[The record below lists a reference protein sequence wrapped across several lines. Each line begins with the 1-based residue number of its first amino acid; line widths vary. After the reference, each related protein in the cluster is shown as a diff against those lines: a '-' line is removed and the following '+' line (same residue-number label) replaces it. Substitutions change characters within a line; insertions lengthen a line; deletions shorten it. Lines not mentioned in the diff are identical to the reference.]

1 MGVPT
6 DAANAAIHWMAMLFS
21 ESVARSF
28 GGLDVLQGVSFTVGK
43 GERAG
48 LVGPNGAGK
57 TTLLRI
63 IAGEDE
69 PDEGRAG
76 VSGNSHEGH
85 PGELGY
91 LKQEAGVEGH
101 NSLFAEMWTAF
112 PEARRIELRLA
123 EIADALVAGDGDADA
138 LIDEQAALFEEF
150 DRLDGYRIESR
161 IARVLDG
168 LGFSVPDRKKPCG
181 AFSGGWQMRIA
192 LAKVL
197 VRRPENILLDEPTNH
212 LDKAARDWLA
222 EDLADY
228 SGALLIVTHDGEFLD
243 SVANRIF
250 ELRDGAV
257 EAYHGNYSEYQRVKA
272 EKLQQ
277 LDKAAAR
284 QERQVAKQERF
295 IERFR
300 AKNTKAAAVKS
311 RQKALDKIERIERP
325 KKDSEVH
332 IRLEAKGRTEND
344 VLMLEGIGHAYPLR
358 EGGSDGRR
366 DHVVLVDV
374 DLHVER
380 GQKVVLVGPNGS
392 GKSTLLKI
400 AAGQIEASEGHVR
413 WAELARRGYY
423 DQHQD
428 EALDPEKTPLE
439 ELRDAAPGERDER
452 LRTVLGQFL
461 FRGDD
466 VLQLI
471 STLSGGERSR
481 VALAR
486 LTVQPTNVLLLDE
499 PTNHL
504 DRTTRR
510 KLIEVLAKY
519 DGTIICAAHDP
530 GILERVATHVY
541 EVSDGDCREL
551 IDERRERSSKR
562 SLGRK

>member
-1 MGVPT
+1 M
-6 DAANAAIHWMAMLFS
+6 
-21 ESVARSF
+21 
-28 GGLDVLQGVSFTVGK
+28 LQGVSFTVGK

-63 IAGEDE
+63 IAAEDE

-76 VSGNSHEGH
+76 VSGKSHEGRQ
-85 PGELGY
+85 GELGY
-91 LKQEAGVEGH
+91 LKQEAGVESD

-123 EIADALVAGDGDADA
+123 EIAEALVAGDGDVDA
-138 LIDEQAALFEEF
+138 LIEEQASLFEEF

-168 LGFSVPDRKKPCG
+168 LGFSVPDRKKACG

-197 VRRPENILLDEPTNH
+197 VRRPDNILLDEPTNH

-222 EDLADY
+222 EDLAEY
-228 SGALLIVTHDGEFLD
+228 KGALLIVTHDGEFLD
-243 SVANRIF
+243 GVANRIL
-250 ELRDGAV
+250 ELREGTVDL
-257 EAYHGNYSEYQRVKA
+257 YHGNYSEYQRVKA
-272 EKLQQ
+272 DKLHQ
-277 LDKAAAR
+277 LDKAAGR
-284 QERQVAKQERF
+284 QERQLAQQERF

-300 AKNTKAAAVKS
+300 AKNTKATVVKS
-311 RQKALDKIERIERP
+311 REKALEKIERIQRP

-332 IRLEAKGRTEND
+332 IGLQAQGRTEND
-344 VLMLEGIGHAYPLR
+344 VLVLEGIGHAYPLR
-358 EGGSDGRR
+358 EGGGQA

-374 DLHVER
+374 NLHVER

-400 AAGQIEASEGHVR
+400 AAGHIEPSEGRVQ
-413 WAELARRGYY
+413 WAKLARRGYY

-439 ELRDAAPGERDER
+439 EMRDAAPTERDER

-466 VLQLI
+466 VLQRI

-486 LTVQPTNVLLLDE
+486 LTVQPTNVLVLDE

-510 KLIEVLAKY
+510 KLIEVLAQY

-541 EVSDGDCREL
+541 EVKDGDCREL
-551 IDERRERSSKR
+551 IDERRDRPLKR

>member
-1 MGVPT
+1 
-6 DAANAAIHWMAMLFS
+6 MLFA

-43 GERAG
+43 GERVG

-69 PDEGRAG
+69 ADEGRAG
-76 VSGNSHEGH
+76 HSGKSIEGRA
-85 PGELGY
+85 GELGY
-91 LKQEAGVEGH
+91 LKQEAGVQSD
-101 NSLFAEMWTAF
+101 NTLFAEMWTAF

-123 EIADALVAGDGDADA
+123 EVADGLVEGDGDVDA
-138 LIDEQAALFEEF
+138 LIEEQASLFEEF

-168 LGFSVPDRKKPCG
+168 LGFSVPDRKKHCG

-197 VRRPENILLDEPTNH
+197 VRRPANILLDEPTNH

-222 EDLADY
+222 EDLSDY
-228 SGALLIVTHDGEFLD
+228 NGALLIVTHDGEFLD
-243 SVANRIF
+243 SVANRIL
-250 ELRDGAV
+250 ELREGTV
-257 EAYHGNYSEYQRVKA
+257 ELYHGNYSEYQRVKA
-272 EKLQQ
+272 IKLQQ
-277 LDKAAAR
+277 LDKAAGR
-284 QERQVAKQERF
+284 QESQLKKQERF

-300 AKNTKAAAVKS
+300 YKSSKATSVQSRIKAVE
-311 RQKALDKIERIERP
+311 KIERIKRP
-325 KKDSEVH
+325 SKESEVH
-332 IRLEAKGRTEND
+332 IGLQAQGRTEND
-344 VLMLEGIGHAYPLR
+344 VLVLEGIGHAYPVR
-358 EGGSDGRR
+358 DGDQGGDR

-374 DLHVER
+374 NLHVER

-400 AAGQIEASEGHVR
+400 ASGHIQPTEGRVR
-413 WAELARRGYY
+413 WAELAQCGYY

-428 EALDPEKTPLE
+428 EALDPDKTPLE
-439 ELRDAAPGERDER
+439 ELRAAAPTARDER

-466 VLQLI
+466 VYQRI
-471 STLSGGERSR
+471 RSLSGGERSR

-486 LTVQPTNVLLLDE
+486 LTVQPTNVLVLDE

-504 DRTTRR
+504 DLTTRR

-530 GILERVATHVY
+530 GILEQVSTHVY

-551 IDERRERSSKR
+551 IDQRRDRPSKR

>member
-1 MGVPT
+1 
-6 DAANAAIHWMAMLFS
+6 MLFA
-21 ESVARSF
+21 ESIARSF

-43 GERAG
+43 GERVG

-57 TTLLRI
+57 TTLLRL

-69 PDEGRAG
+69 ADEGRAG
-76 VSGNSHEGH
+76 FSGKSHEGRG
-85 PGELGY
+85 GELGY
-91 LKQEAGVEGH
+91 LKQESGVESD
-101 NSLFAEMWTAF
+101 NTLFAEMWTAF

-123 EIADALVAGDGDADA
+123 EVADALVAGDGDVDA
-138 LIDEQAALFEEF
+138 LIGEQAALFEEF

-168 LGFSVPDRKKPCG
+168 LGFSVPDRKKHCG

-197 VRRPENILLDEPTNH
+197 VRRPANILLDEPTNH

-222 EDLADY
+222 EDLSDY
-228 SGALLIVTHDGEFLD
+228 NGALLIVTHDGEFLD
-243 SVANRIF
+243 AVANRIL
-250 ELRDGAV
+250 ELREGAV
-257 EAYHGNYSEYQRVKA
+257 ELYHGNYSEYQRVKA
-272 EKLQQ
+272 AKLQQ
-277 LDKAAAR
+277 LDKAAGR
-284 QERQVAKQERF
+284 QESQLGKQERF

-300 AKNTKAAAVKS
+300 AKNTKATAVKS
-311 RQKALDKIERIERP
+311 RQKALDRIERIKRP
-325 KKDSEVH
+325 SKESEVH
-332 IRLEAKGRTEND
+332 IGLQAQGRTEND
-344 VLMLEGIGHAYPLR
+344 VLVLEGIGHAYPVR
-358 EGGSDGRR
+358 AGDPDGQN

-374 DLHVER
+374 NLHVER
-380 GQKVVLVGPNGS
+380 GQKIVLVGPNGS

-400 AAGQIEASEGHVR
+400 ATGHIQPTEGSVR
-413 WAELARRGYY
+413 WAELARCGYY

-428 EALDPEKTPLE
+428 EALDPDKTPLE
-439 ELRDAAPGERDER
+439 ELRTAAPTARDER

-466 VLQLI
+466 VFQRI
-471 STLSGGERSR
+471 RSLSGGERSR

-486 LTVQPTNVLLLDE
+486 LTVQPTNVLVLDE

-504 DRTTRR
+504 DHTTRR

-530 GILERVATHVY
+530 GILEQVATHVY
-541 EVSDGDCREL
+541 EISDGECHEL
-551 IDERRERSSKR
+551 IDQRRDRPSKQ